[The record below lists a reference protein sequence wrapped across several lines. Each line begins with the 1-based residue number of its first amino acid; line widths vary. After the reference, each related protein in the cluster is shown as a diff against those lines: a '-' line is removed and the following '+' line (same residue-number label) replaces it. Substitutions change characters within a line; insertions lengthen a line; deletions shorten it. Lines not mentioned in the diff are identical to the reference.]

1 MSLKTL
7 PGMIWKFLTKPSSM
21 VADVAERRRAELL
34 AGLTFLFATLN
45 LLGLIIGSQSG
56 NLFGSLVLLVLVGTL
71 TIAYALSRSRHY
83 RIGVWMALAAW
94 TVITFG
100 YALSGNTTN
109 GSLFA
114 FAIFLPL
121 VLTFGAAWL
130 DLHSLMIFL
139 GLIVTGYLLSPY
151 IDPALM
157 RNRQFYLLFGI
168 LTSQGVLLLV
178 TQNYRDLVELERS
191 ERLRMSEARLRGI
204 IEGTPDFILETDRSG
219 TITLINRDQDRYLGR
234 NVQDL
239 ILMKDIPMVN
249 AVLEKAYTTGES
261 QSFELQ
267 ILSQDDGIL
276 WGSVRVGP
284 ILDQDKV
291 TSLAVII
298 TDITKGK
305 LAEQERENLIT
316 ELEARNAE
324 LTQFTYTVSHELK
337 SPLVTLK
344 GFVGS
349 IYQDLANKK
358 YERAKD
364 DLLRISNA
372 TDKMYDTVLDLLELS
387 RIGRLMNE
395 TENIPYRDIVQS
407 AIDNVNEQFEKFN
420 IIVHVQ
426 PNLPTTVQGDR
437 QRLTDVLQNLLDNA
451 AKYMGDQTN
460 PLVEVG
466 QQGEEDGKPI
476 FFVKDNGIG
485 IAPEYHERIFGLF
498 NKLDATSEGTGV
510 GLTLVKRIIEFHRGR
525 IWVESNLGKGSTF
538 YFTLPR
544 G

>member
-1 MSLKTL
+1 MSLKML
-7 PGMIWKFLTKPSSM
+7 SGKIWKFLTKPSSM
-21 VADVAERRRAELL
+21 VVDVAERRRAELL
-34 AGLTFLFATLN
+34 AGLTFIFATLT
-45 LLGLIIGSQSG
+45 LLGLIIGSRSG
-56 NLFGSLVLLVLVGTL
+56 NLFGSLVLIALVGTL
-71 TIAYALSRSRHY
+71 TVAYILSRSRHY
-83 RIGVWMALAAW
+83 RIGVWTALGAW

-121 VLTFGAAWL
+121 VFTFGAAWL
-130 DLHSLMIFL
+130 NLRSLMIFL
-139 GLIVTGYLLSPY
+139 GLIITGYLLSPF
-151 IDPALM
+151 IDPAL

-168 LTSQGVLLLV
+168 LTSQGALLMV
-178 TQNYRDLVELERS
+178 TQNYRDLVERERL
-191 ERLRMSEARLRGI
+191 ERLRISEARLRGI

-239 ILMKDIPMVN
+239 IFMKDIPMVN
-249 AVLEKAYTTGES
+249 AVLEEAYTTGKP

-267 ILSQDDGIL
+267 ILSQDNRIL
-276 WGSVRVGP
+276 WTSVRVGP
-284 ILDQDKV
+284 ILDKDKV

-305 LAEQERENLIT
+305 LAEQERENLIA
-316 ELEARNAE
+316 ELEARNTE

-349 IYQDLANKK
+349 IDQDLVNKK

-372 TDKMYDTVLDLLELS
+372 TDKMDETVSDLLELS

-395 TENIPYRDIVQS
+395 AEDVPFADIIHGALDLMHGQLEKLNIT
-407 AIDNVNEQFEKFN
+407 
-420 IIVHVQ
+420 VQ
-426 PNLPTTVQGDR
+426 PQSNLPPIHGDR
-437 QRLTDVLQNLLDNA
+437 QRLTEVLQNLIENA
-451 AKYMGDQTN
+451 VKYMGSQQT
-460 PLVEVG
+460 PRIEIG
-466 QQGEEDGKPI
+466 QDGEEDSKLI
-476 FFVKDNGIG
+476 FFVRDNGMG
-485 IAPEYHERIFGLF
+485 IDPEYHERIFGLF

-510 GLTLVKRIIEFHRGR
+510 GLALVKRIIDFHGGR
-525 IWVESNLGKGSTF
+525 IWIESEEGKGSTF

>member
-1 MSLKTL
+1 MSLKML

-267 ILSQDDGIL
+267 ILSQDDRIL
-276 WGSVRVGP
+276 WSSVRVGP

-510 GLTLVKRIIEFHRGR
+510 GLTLVKRIIEFHSGR